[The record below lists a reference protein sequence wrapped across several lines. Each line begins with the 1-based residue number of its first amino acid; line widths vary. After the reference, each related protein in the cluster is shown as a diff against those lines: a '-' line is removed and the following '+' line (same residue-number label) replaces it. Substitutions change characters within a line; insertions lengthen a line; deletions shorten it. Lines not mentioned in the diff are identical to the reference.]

1 MASQQRDAALRGQ
14 SITETE
20 ILNEAKN
27 KVQGLRQAKLSG
39 DVAQVVKLQSE
50 LADLASKAKKAK
62 LDSLSTEIT
71 AMSRIVSAGIAAG
84 KPRADTKVA
93 EQHAK
98 MGIDLAEAKNA
109 LELDPNN
116 PAKKDAVRQLTSN
129 YAALTA
135 TLKELQQRVIDST
148 SNVTSKSTVISDV
161 PEGGPKDE
169 VAQAQVRVA
178 EAKRVAEDAKTAE
191 DQRLAREKL
200 AVEVQK
206 LVEVGL
212 NKFKIF
218 NAEYR
223 QLSIGSDADKAKAA
237 ERLRAEEARIRGA
250 NTPPAAPAAVATP
263 VAPAAPAAA
272 GSPITPA
279 QFAAKWATL
288 QPGQKLVGPDGKEY
302 TKQK

>member
-1 MASQQRDAALRGQ
+1 
-14 SITETE
+14 
-20 ILNEAKN
+20 
-27 KVQGLRQAKLSG
+27 LRQAKLSG
-39 DVAQVVKLQSE
+39 DVAQIVKLQSE

-62 LDSLSTEIT
+62 LDSLASEIT
-71 AMSRIVSAGIAAG
+71 AISRVEAARVTAG
-84 KPRADTKVA
+84 KPRADQKVPEAVLVLGQELTRLQQESAADPGNAEKQAAVKVA
-93 EQHAK
+93 QQKYDAGMK
-98 MGIDLAEAKNA
+98 ILEAIG
-109 LELDPNN
+109 
-116 PAKKDAVRQLTSN
+116 T
-129 YAALTA
+129 
-135 TLKELQQRVIDST
+135 RVIDST

-169 VAQAQVRVA
+169 VAQAQVRVT

-237 ERLRAEEARIRGA
+237 ALLKAEEVRLRGT
-250 NTPPAAPAAVATP
+250 NTPAAAPAAVATP

-272 GSPITPA
+272 RPRLRFNAAGEPI
-279 QFAAKWATL
+279 Q
-288 QPGQKLVGPDGKEY
+288 
-302 TKQK
+302 